1 CGGSPGWRD
10 RSGPGIG
17 EQHDRQGG
25 TVMNR
30 IFAAVI
36 AIVLILSGL
45 SSMFVVREGHSA
57 LLLQFGRIVHTDYQP
72 GLHFK
77 LPVIQQ
83 VMHFDK
89 RILSLDA
96 PPERYFTS
104 EKKSVNV
111 DFYVKWRIADN
122 AAYYRATGGDQL
134 QAEQRLTPIVKDA
147 LRFEF
152 NARTLPD
159 LISGGRKDITERV
172 RAQTDASTR
181 KNLGIAVVDVR
192 IKRIDLPNEVSE
204 SVYKRMRAERLQ
216 LANELRY
223 TGQESAARIKAD
235 ADRQAQVLKAD
246 ANRDAATV
254 EGEGDAQAA
263 AMYAQSY
270 SQDPE
275 FFAFYRSLAAY
286 RTSLED
292 GRGVLVIKPD
302 SPFLR

>member
-1 CGGSPGWRD
+1 MMKLTTA
-10 RSGPGIG
+10 I
-17 EQHDRQGG
+17 
-25 TVMNR
+25 
-30 IFAAVI
+30 IA
-36 AIVLILSGL
+36 AIVILLGIN
-45 SSMFVVREGHSA
+45 SMFVVSEGHSA

-83 VMHFDK
+83 VMDFDK

-111 DFYVKWRIADN
+111 DFYVKWRVVDN
-122 AAYYRATGGDQL
+122 AAFYRATGGDQL
-134 QAEQRLTPIVKDA
+134 MAAQRLTPIVKDA

-172 RAQTDASTR
+172 RAQTDAAAR

-223 TGQESAARIKAD
+223 TGQESAETIQAD
-235 ADRQAQVLKAD
+235 ADRQGQVLRAD
-246 ANRDAATV
+246 AQRDAAKV
-254 EGEGDAQAA
+254 RGDGDAQAA
-263 AMYAQSY
+263 AIYAQAY
-270 SQDPE
+270 NQDPE
-275 FFAFYRSLAAY
+275 FFAFYRSLQAY
-286 RTSLED
+286 KKSFED
-292 GRGVLVIKPD
+292 GKGVLILKPD
-302 SPFLR
+302 SEFMRYFNQPAASKR

>member
-1 CGGSPGWRD
+1 
-10 RSGPGIG
+10 
-17 EQHDRQGG
+17 
-25 TVMNR
+25 MNR
-30 IFAAVI
+30 IVAAFVAVVVI
-36 AIVLILSGL
+36 LLGL
-45 SSMFVVREGHSA
+45 NSVFVVREGHSA
-57 LLLQFGRIVHTDYQP
+57 LVLQFGRIVHTDYQP

-77 LPVIQQ
+77 LPVLQQ
-83 VMHFDK
+83 VIHFDK
-89 RILSLDA
+89 RILSLEA

-134 QAEQRLTPIVKDA
+134 QAAQRLTPIVKDA

-172 RAQTDASTR
+172 RAQTDASAR

-235 ADRQAQVLKAD
+235 ADRQAQVLEAD
-246 ANRDAATV
+246 ANRDAAKV
-254 EGEGDAQAA
+254 KGEGDAKAA
-263 AMYAQSY
+263 GIYADSY
-270 SQDPE
+270 SKDPE
-275 FFAFYRSLAAY
+275 FYAFYRSLAAY
-286 RTSLED
+286 RASLET
-292 GRGVLVIKPD
+292 GNGVLILKPD
-302 SPFLR
+302 SPFLHYFDDPAPRK

>member
-1 CGGSPGWRD
+1 MMKLTSA
-10 RSGPGIG
+10 I
-17 EQHDRQGG
+17 
-25 TVMNR
+25 
-30 IFAAVI
+30 IAAVI
-36 AIVLILSGL
+36 VLLGL
-45 SSMFVVREGHSA
+45 NSMFVVSEGQSA

-77 LPVIQQ
+77 LPLIQQ

-111 DFYVKWRIADN
+111 DFYVKWRVADN
-122 AAYYRATGGDQL
+122 AAYYRATGGDQTI
-134 QAEQRLTPIVKDA
+134 AAQRLTPIVKDG

-172 RAQTDASTR
+172 RAQTDIAAR

-216 LANELRY
+216 LANELRF
-223 TGQESAARIKAD
+223 TGQESAETIQAD
-235 ADRQAQVLKAD
+235 ADRQGQVLRAD
-246 ANRDAATV
+246 AQRDAAKV
-254 EGEGDAQAA
+254 RGDGDAQAA
-263 AMYAQSY
+263 QIYAQAY

-275 FFAFYRSLAAY
+275 FFAFYRSLQAY
-286 RTSLED
+286 KTSFENGKGMLI
-292 GRGVLVIKPD
+292 LKPD
-302 SPFLR
+302 SEFMRYFSQPAPSKR

>member
-1 CGGSPGWRD
+1 MMKITS
-10 RSGPGIG
+10 
-17 EQHDRQGG
+17 
-25 TVMNR
+25 
-30 IFAAVI
+30 AVV
-36 AIVLILSGL
+36 AVLLILLGL
-45 SSMFVVREGHSA
+45 NSMFVVSEGHSA
-57 LLLQFGRIVHTDYQP
+57 LLLQFGRIVRTDYQP
-72 GLHFK
+72 GLYFK
-77 LPVIQQ
+77 MPLIQQ
-83 VMHFDK
+83 VMNFDK

-111 DFYVKWRIADN
+111 DFYVKWRVADN

-134 QAEQRLTPIVKDA
+134 QAAQRLTPIVKDA

-172 RAQTDASTR
+172 RAQTDASAR

-216 LANELRY
+216 LANELRF
-223 TGQESAARIKAD
+223 TGQESAETIQAD
-235 ADRQAQVLKAD
+235 ADRQGQVLRAD
-246 ANRDAATV
+246 AERDAAKV
-254 EGEGDAQAA
+254 RGEGDAEAA
-263 AMYAQSY
+263 EIYARAY

-275 FFAFYRSLAAY
+275 FFTFYRSLAAY
-286 RTSLED
+286 RTSFED
-292 GRGVLVIKPD
+292 GKGVLIMKPD
-302 SPFLR
+302 DEFLRYFEQSTQKR

>member
-1 CGGSPGWRD
+1 MKLTSA
-10 RSGPGIG
+10 I
-17 EQHDRQGG
+17 
-25 TVMNR
+25 
-30 IFAAVI
+30 IAAI
-36 AIVLILSGL
+36 IVLLGL
-45 SSMFVVREGHSA
+45 NSMFVVSEGHSA

-83 VMHFDK
+83 VMDFDK

-111 DFYVKWRIADN
+111 DFYVKWRVVDN

-134 QAEQRLTPIVKDA
+134 MAAQRLTPIVKDA

-172 RAQTDASTR
+172 RAQTDAAAR
-181 KNLGIAVVDVR
+181 RNLGIAVVDVR

-223 TGQESAARIKAD
+223 TGQESAETIQAD
-235 ADRQAQVLKAD
+235 ANRQAQVLKAD
-246 ANRDAATV
+246 ANRDAAKV
-254 EGEGDAQAA
+254 QGDGDAQAA
-263 AMYAQSY
+263 AIYAQAY

-275 FFAFYRSLAAY
+275 FFAFYRSLQAY
-286 RTSLED
+286 ETSFKD
-292 GRGVLVIKPD
+292 GKGVLILKPD
-302 SPFLR
+302 SEFMRYFNQPAASKR

>member
-1 CGGSPGWRD
+1 MKMGS
-10 RSGPGIG
+10 I
-17 EQHDRQGG
+17 
-25 TVMNR
+25 
-30 IFAAVI
+30 ILA
-36 AIVLILSGL
+36 VLIALLGIN
-45 SSMFVVREGHSA
+45 SMFVVSEGHSA
-57 LLLQFGRIVHTDYQP
+57 LLLQFGRIVRTDYQP

-83 VMHFDK
+83 VMNFDK

-111 DFYVKWRIADN
+111 DFYVKWRVADN

-134 QAEQRLTPIVKDA
+134 QAAQRLTPIVKDA

-172 RAQTDASTR
+172 RAQTDASAR

-216 LANELRY
+216 LANELRF
-223 TGQESAARIKAD
+223 TGQESAETIQAD
-235 ADRQAQVLKAD
+235 ADRQGQVLRAD
-246 ANRDAATV
+246 AQRDAAKV
-254 EGEGDAQAA
+254 RGEGDAQAA
-263 AMYAQSY
+263 TIYAQAY
-270 SQDPE
+270 NQDPE
-275 FFAFYRSLAAY
+275 FFSFYRSLSAY
-286 RTSLED
+286 RSSFED
-292 GRGVLVIKPD
+292 GKGVMILKPD
-302 SPFLR
+302 DEFLRYFEQSSSKR

>member
-1 CGGSPGWRD
+1 
-10 RSGPGIG
+10 
-17 EQHDRQGG
+17 
-25 TVMNR
+25 MNR
-30 IFAAVI
+30 IVAAFVAVVVI
-36 AIVLILSGL
+36 LLGL
-45 SSMFVVREGHSA
+45 SSVFVVREGHSA
-57 LLLQFGRIVHTDYQP
+57 LVLQFGRLVHTDYQP

-77 LPVIQQ
+77 LPVLQQ
-83 VMHFDK
+83 VIHFDK
-89 RILSLDA
+89 RILSLEA

-134 QAEQRLTPIVKDA
+134 QAAQRLTPIVKDA

-172 RAQTDASTR
+172 RAQTDASAR

-223 TGQESAARIKAD
+223 TGQESATRIKAD
-235 ADRQAQVLKAD
+235 ADRQAQVLEAD
-246 ANRDAATV
+246 ANRDAAKV
-254 EGEGDAQAA
+254 KGEGDAKAA
-263 AMYAQSY
+263 GIYADSY
-270 SQDPE
+270 SKDPE
-275 FFAFYRSLAAY
+275 FYAFYRSLAAY
-286 RTSLED
+286 RASLET
-292 GRGVLVIKPD
+292 GNGVLILKPD
-302 SPFLR
+302 SPFLHYFDDPAPRK

>member
-1 CGGSPGWRD
+1 MSK
-10 RSGPGIG
+10 
-17 EQHDRQGG
+17 QLT
-25 TVMNR
+25 TV
-30 IFAAVI
+30 ILIAVL
-36 AIVLILSGL
+36 ALLGL
-45 SSMFVVREGHSA
+45 SSMFVVSEGQNA
-57 LLLQFGRIVHTDYQP
+57 LLVQFGRIVRTDYKP

-77 LPVIQQ
+77 IPLLQQ
-83 VMHFDK
+83 ALHFDN

-122 AAYYRATGGDQL
+122 AMYYRATGGDQL
-134 QAEQRLTPIVKDA
+134 QASQRLTPIIKDA

-152 NARTLPD
+152 NARTLQE

-172 RAQTDASTR
+172 RHQTDVAAR

-192 IKRIDLPNEVSE
+192 IKRIDLPDEVSD

-223 TGQESAARIKAD
+223 TGQEAAAKIQAD
-235 ADRQAQVLKAD
+235 ADRQAQILKAD
-246 ANRDAATV
+246 ANRDAAKV
-254 EGEGDAQAA
+254 RGDGDAQAA
-263 AMYAQSY
+263 AIYAKAY

-275 FFAFYRSLAAY
+275 FFAFYRGLAAY
-286 RTSLED
+286 RKSFAD
-292 GRGVLVIKPD
+292 GQDVIVLKPD
-302 SPFLR
+302 SAFLHYFGEPAK

>member
-1 CGGSPGWRD
+1 MKMGS
-10 RSGPGIG
+10 I
-17 EQHDRQGG
+17 
-25 TVMNR
+25 
-30 IFAAVI
+30 ILAL
-36 AIVLILSGL
+36 VLVLLGL
-45 SSMFVVREGHSA
+45 NSMFVVSEGHSA
-57 LLLQFGRIVHTDYQP
+57 LVLQFGRIVQTDYQP

-83 VMHFDK
+83 VMNFDK

-96 PPERYFTS
+96 APERYFTS

-111 DFYVKWRIADN
+111 DFYVKWRVADN

-134 QAEQRLTPIVKDA
+134 QAAQRLTPIVKDA

-172 RAQTDASTR
+172 RAQTDASAR

-216 LANELRY
+216 LANELRF
-223 TGQESAARIKAD
+223 TGQESAETIQAD
-235 ADRQAQVLKAD
+235 ADRQGQVLRAD
-246 ANRDAATV
+246 AQRDAAKV
-254 EGEGDAQAA
+254 RGDGDAQAA
-263 AMYAQSY
+263 TIYAQAY
-270 SQDPE
+270 SKDPE
-275 FFAFYRSLAAY
+275 FFTFYRSLAAY
-286 RTSLED
+286 RNSFED
-292 GRGVLVIKPD
+292 GKGVMILKPD
-302 SPFLR
+302 DEFLRYFEQSSPKR